1 VNDVNVA
8 VIELAQ
14 FCDIR
19 RGWILLRNTTLGLL
33 CRDEL
38 RKSKLKHRGNSRQ
51 RVQHD

>member
-8 VIELAQ
+8 VIELAR

-19 RGWILLRNTTLGLL
+19 RGWILLRNTTFGLL

-38 RKSKLKHRGNSRQ
+38 KK
-51 RVQHD
+51 VQAKAPW